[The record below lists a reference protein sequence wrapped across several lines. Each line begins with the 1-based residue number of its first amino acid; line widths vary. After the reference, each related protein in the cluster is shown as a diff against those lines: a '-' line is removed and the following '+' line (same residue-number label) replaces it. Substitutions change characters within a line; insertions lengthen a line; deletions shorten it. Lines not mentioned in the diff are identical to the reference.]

1 MNLDPDVNVQTT
13 MVQYTPRFC
22 LPLDLWSKGGGPIV
36 RQQSDQFLWHTSEA
50 CHAVPVD
57 TGKLESGE
65 AASCEVL
72 TLSLLKL
79 K

>member
-1 MNLDPDVNVQTT
+1 M
-13 MVQYTPRFC
+13 
-22 LPLDLWSKGGGPIV
+22 PLDLWNTGGGPIV
-36 RQQSDQFLWHTSEA
+36 RQQSDQFLWRTSEA